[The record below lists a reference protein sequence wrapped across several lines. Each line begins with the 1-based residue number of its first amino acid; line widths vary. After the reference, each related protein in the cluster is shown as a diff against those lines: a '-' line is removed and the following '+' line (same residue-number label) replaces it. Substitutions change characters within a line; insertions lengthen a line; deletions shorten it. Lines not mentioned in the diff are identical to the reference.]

1 MAFRAAERADGAAKA
16 PHRSTTMPDTDDREA
31 EEAFFDAYTELLDAE
46 GILLDEYLADN
57 CE

>member
-1 MAFRAAERADGAAKA
+1 
-16 PHRSTTMPDTDDREA
+16 MPDDDREA
-31 EEAFFDAYTELLDAE
+31 EEEFYDAYTELLDAE